1 MADLTRMGLGV
12 AALVA
17 ILIQLPFVQRIW
29 ILLKLGLA
37 IGRVL
42 QPLSDFTSYECRR
55 IQDPLLQACEDL
67 WLSEATRQLFLAC
80 SDSDSRTKWMPNEA
94 KFEFAERSSRDAII
108 IMDLETLEFKSTST
122 SDFPGTAGDG
132 IINFTGFTAVDV
144 EGGAVEFF
152 ITNFRPSL
160 DSGGEFVPVQAVV
173 GGNATLEVFK
183 LLPNTDILQHVRTIA
198 DPVVATPN
206 RVAVAE
212 GQGLYL
218 TNDHGQYRT
227 GWVRA
232 V

>member
-1 MADLTRMGLGV
+1 
-12 AALVA
+12 
-17 ILIQLPFVQRIW
+17 
-29 ILLKLGLA
+29 
-37 IGRVL
+37 
-42 QPLSDFTSYECRR
+42 
-55 IQDPLLQACEDL
+55 
-67 WLSEATRQLFLAC
+67 
-80 SDSDSRTKWMPNEA
+80 
-94 KFEFAERSSRDAII
+94 
-108 IMDLETLEFKSTST
+108 MDLETLEFKSTSM

-198 DPVVATPN
+198 DPAVATPN

-227 GWVRA
+227 GWVCA